1 MTTMPSISVYREHA
15 EMCLRVAARL
25 KSEAEK
31 AVLLSLAEEWRRI
44 AAEVEINLLT
54 CEPHGH
60 A

>member
-1 MTTMPSISVYREHA
+1 MSSISVYREHA
-15 EMCLRVAARL
+15 EMCLRAAAHL

-44 AAEVEINLLT
+44 AAQVEIDLLT
-54 CEPHGH
+54 CEPCGH